1 MDNPATND
9 TTAAEAVTMPASCPV
24 ERRWVGGAGSAD
36 SSSEREELV
45 VVEVPIAARE
55 EVNVVCVGIFILGEV
70 VVVSRCVVLKE
81 REDAVV

>member
-24 ERRWVGGAGSAD
+24 ERRWVGGARSAD
-36 SSSEREELV
+36 SGSEREELV
-45 VVEVPIAARE
+45 VVEVIAARE

-70 VVVSRCVVLKE
+70 VVVSGCVVLKE